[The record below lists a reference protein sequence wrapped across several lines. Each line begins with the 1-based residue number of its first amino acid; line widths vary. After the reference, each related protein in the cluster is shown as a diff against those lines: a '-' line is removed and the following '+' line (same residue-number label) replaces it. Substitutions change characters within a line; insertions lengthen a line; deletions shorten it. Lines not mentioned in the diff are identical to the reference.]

1 MASYYFLLFVL
12 VTAFA
17 FSEADDNELR
27 PGFYGHSCPKLL
39 SIVKQGVLKAIHN
52 EARIGASLLRLHFH
66 DCFVNGCDG
75 SILLDD
81 TNSFIG
87 EKTAVANNNS
97 ARGFNV
103 IDEIKANVEKA
114 CPSTVSC
121 ADILALA
128 ARDAV
133 VTLGGPSWEVGL
145 GRRDSMRASRGDA
158 NRSIPA
164 PFLNLDKLKAS
175 FANQGL
181 SEKDLVAL
189 SGAHTIGLAR
199 CSQFRA
205 HIYNG
210 TNIDPSFAK
219 SLQSKCPRTGN
230 DNLYQPFDF
239 QTPTHFDNLYYKHL
253 LAKKALV
260 HSDQELFNGNPTTD
274 KLVQKYA
281 NDNQEFFQAF
291 AEGMLKMSNI
301 NPLTGSKGQIRINCR
316 KNN

>member
-17 FSEADDNELR
+17 LSEADDNKLCTY
-27 PGFYGHSCPKLL
+27 FYSDSCPKLL
-39 SIVKQGVLKAIHN
+39 SIVNRGVIKAIRN

-81 TNSFIG
+81 TNSFVG
-87 EKTAVANNNS
+87 EKTAAPNNNS
-97 ARGFNV
+97 ARGFDV
-103 IDEIKANVEKA
+103 IDDIKANVEKA

-128 ARDAV
+128 ARDSV
-133 VTLGGPSWEVGL
+133 VNLGGPSWEVGL
-145 GRRDSMRASRGDA
+145 GRRDSITASRADA
-158 NRSIPA
+158 NRYIPG
-164 PFLNLDKLKAS
+164 PFLNLDKLKEN

-189 SGAHTIGLAR
+189 SGAHTIGLTR
-199 CSQFRA
+199 CSLFRP
-205 HIYNG
+205 HIYNDS
-210 TNIDPSFAK
+210 NIDPSFAK

-230 DNLYQPFDF
+230 DN
-239 QTPTHFDNLYYKHL
+239 
-253 LAKKALV
+253 
-260 HSDQELFNGNPTTD
+260 ELFNGNPTTD

-281 NDNQEFFQAF
+281 NDNEEFFEAF
-291 AEGMLKMSNI
+291 AEGMVKMSNL

-316 KNN
+316 ENN